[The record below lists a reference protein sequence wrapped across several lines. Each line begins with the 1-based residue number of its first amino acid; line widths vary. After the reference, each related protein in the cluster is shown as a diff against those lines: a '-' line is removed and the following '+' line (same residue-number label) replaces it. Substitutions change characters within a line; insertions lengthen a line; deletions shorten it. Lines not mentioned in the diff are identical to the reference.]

1 VTKPQD
7 SSAQEVEIRRAPK
20 MLPFLLTGAA
30 VGVIIAF
37 VLYFLIPVEDRSA
50 ANILGLLVVALGS
63 LGLGIGIAVS
73 IVLDVTTARRVKQV
87 MASKEEK

>member
-1 VTKPQD
+1 
-7 SSAQEVEIRRAPK
+7 

-30 VGVIIAF
+30 VGVIFAF

>member
-1 VTKPQD
+1 
-7 SSAQEVEIRRAPK
+7 

-37 VLYFLIPVEDRSA
+37 VLYFLIPVQDRSA

>member
-1 VTKPQD
+1 
-7 SSAQEVEIRRAPK
+7 

>member
-1 VTKPQD
+1 
-7 SSAQEVEIRRAPK
+7 

-37 VLYFLIPVEDRSA
+37 VLYFLIPVQDRSA

-73 IVLDVTTARRVKQV
+73 IVLDITTARRVKQV

>member
-1 VTKPQD
+1 
-7 SSAQEVEIRRAPK
+7 

-30 VGVIIAF
+30 VGVIVAF
-37 VLYFLIPVEDRSA
+37 VLYFLIPVQDRSA